1 MIGCGHLFSW
11 GGQLCLS
18 SNQIAGFL
26 DHQNVLKESTDI
38 FDFLHGDNHQ
48 GKVVAETTSF
58 VGCGQFYLASNQTAG
73 FFDHQYLWSESHDT
87 LVFLHGINRRKY
99 LSVPL
104 FVGCGQSYLSFIQ
117 IAVFFYHLY
126 LCFNQSIN
134 LLDFLHGDNH

>member
-1 MIGCGHLFSW
+1 MCGHLFSW

-26 DHQNVLKESTDI
+26 DHQNLLKESIDI
-38 FDFLHGDNHQ
+38 FYFLHEHNHQ
-48 GKVVAETTSF
+48 EKAVTETTSF
-58 VGCGQFYLASNQTAG
+58 LLVVVSFTSRLIRIA
-73 FFDHQYLWSESHDT
+73 YLWNESHDT
-87 LVFLHGINRRKY
+87 LVFLHGVNRRKY

-126 LCFNQSIN
+126 LCFNKSIN
-134 LLDFLHGDNH
+134 LLDFLQGDNH